1 MSYIFPHIE
10 VLQEENLSP
19 SNLPV
24 ELRDMIQE
32 FNELQ
37 ADYDQA
43 PSEEGLEEL
52 KRESVTIADE
62 IQDYLEETLEESEE
76 EEEEPKTN
84 YSTQTTNTNGSG
96 KAKWRFW

>member
-1 MSYIFPHIE
+1 MSYIFPHVE

-37 ADYDQA
+37 TEYDQA

-62 IQDYLEETLEESEE
+62 IQDYLEENLEESEE
-76 EEEEPKTN
+76 EEEEPAKN
-84 YSTQTTNTNGSG
+84 YSQQQNTNSGG